1 MKVNGDHEGVVTK
14 AIPHGGESSFGG
26 LTFHSDV
33 GGGCDA
39 LSLENGHWSLD
50 QDSCYHKDDEYRYE
64 ETAFVGVIVVVTD
77 SPELS
82 VGE

>member
-1 MKVNGDHEGVVTK
+1 MTK

-33 GGGCDA
+33 WGGCDA
-39 LSLENGHWSLD
+39 LPLEDSHWSLD
-50 QDSCYHKDDEYRYE
+50 QDSCNHEDDEYWYE